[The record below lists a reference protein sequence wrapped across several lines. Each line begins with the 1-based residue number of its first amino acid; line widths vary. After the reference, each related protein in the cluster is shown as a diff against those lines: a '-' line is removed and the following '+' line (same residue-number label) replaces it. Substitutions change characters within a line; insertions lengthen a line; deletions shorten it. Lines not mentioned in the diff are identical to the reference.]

1 MGAPQP
7 SRQDD
12 GARVLAL
19 FGDRLPESAFSVEVD
34 REPLCEDE
42 RLDALL
48 ELADHIGIECFLDC
62 KSGGYMPGTPGERL
76 SQVSEL
82 TKDARGPFSVIS
94 AGIDCHSTRHL
105 ETALLEPLYH
115 RQETTKK
122 MIRTP
127 AGAHQPT
134 LVRWRSWRSPP
145 GFTVIIADLLAIC
158 FGATRADPIQSNETR
173 TNCVRRPM
181 MDTILK

>member
-94 AGIDCHSTRHL
+94 AGVDCHSTRHL
-105 ETALLEPLYH
+105 ETALLEPLLPSARDDEEDDTH
-115 RQETTKK
+115 
-122 MIRTP
+122 
-127 AGAHQPT
+127 A
-134 LVRWRSWRSPP
+134 SWRTS
-145 GFTVIIADLLAIC
+145 ADTCTLEIMAQPARIHC
-158 FGATRADPIQSNETR
+158 HHR
-173 TNCVRRPM
+173 
-181 MDTILK
+181 